1 MIAQCRHTLR
11 GLRLLGKMLLSV
23 LMLCC
28 LTDVACSGGKSGPA
42 YDVTL
47 RRLEQIPPGTVID
60 KKAPKGWSN
69 LIIKSYSRPNAG
81 DVKQLSPIADR
92 LSRLLF
98 TAIVAD
104 VKPAKDGSD
113 GKHYKLAK
121 VAVGLGTRIGDKDTV
136 ITPDTQKRLGAGI
149 GLLARVVLRT
159 AQEKLSDI
167 TVVARSATFQV
178 FDSPSLMVVD
188 GKHKPI
194 VLRYAVLVEERGGRL
209 NTLVWALGR
218 EEDGKYSAPLGAIQ
232 WLAPNLTGDCVLHI
246 DGNEF
251 SLGQPT
257 EKAFAITA
265 PPKGQKEIKVG
276 DDLKPLVARPRFS
289 TATAAELETK
299 LREAL
304 RQVAEEKN

>member
-1 MIAQCRHTLR
+1 MIAQCRHVLR
-11 GLRLLGKMLLSV
+11 GIRLLGKMILSV

-47 RRLEQIPPGTVID
+47 RRLEPIPPGTVID

-69 LIIKSYSRPNAG
+69 LIIKSYSRPDAG
-81 DVKQLSPIADR
+81 DVKQLSFTASR
-92 LSRLLF
+92 LTRLLF
-98 TAIVAD
+98 TAILAD
-104 VKPAKDGSD
+104 VKPDKDGSD
-113 GKHYKLAK
+113 GKHYKLAR

-136 ITPDTQKRLGAGI
+136 ITPDTQKRLGAGL

-159 AQEKLSDI
+159 AQEKLGEI
-167 TVVARSATFQV
+167 TIVARSATFLV

-188 GKHKPI
+188 GKHKSI
-194 VLRYAVLVEERGGRL
+194 VLRYAVLVEERSGRL
-209 NTLVWALGR
+209 DTLVWALSR
-218 EEDGKYSAPLGAIQ
+218 EDGGKYSGPIGAIE
-232 WLAPNLTGDCVLHI
+232 WLAPNLTDDCVLHV

-257 EKAFAITA
+257 EKAFAITEL
-265 PPKGQKEIKVG
+265 PKGRKEIKVG

-304 RQVAEEKN
+304 QQKN

>member
-1 MIAQCRHTLR
+1 MMELYRHTLR
-11 GLRLLGKMLLSV
+11 GIRVLGKLLLSV

-28 LTDVACSGGKSGPA
+28 LTDVVCSNGKSEPA

-60 KKAPKGWSN
+60 NKAPKGWSN
-69 LIIKSYSRPNAG
+69 LIIKSYSRPGAG
-81 DVKQLSPIADR
+81 DLKQLSSTADR
-92 LSRLLF
+92 LTRLLF
-98 TAIVAD
+98 TCILAD
-104 VKPAKDGSD
+104 VKRNKDGRD
-113 GKHYKLAK
+113 GKHYKLEK

-136 ITPDTQKRLGAGI
+136 ITPETQKRLGANLV
-149 GLLARVVLRT
+149 LLARVVLRT
-159 AQEKLSDI
+159 AQEKLSDT
-167 TVVARSATFQV
+167 TVVARSATFLV
-178 FDSPSLMVVD
+178 FDSPSLMAVD
-188 GKHKPI
+188 DKHKPI
-194 VLRYAVLVEERGGRL
+194 VLRYAVLVEERSGRL
-209 NTLVWALGR
+209 NTLVWALR
-218 EEDGKYSAPLGAIQ
+218 HEEDGKYGEPIGAIE
-232 WLAPNLTGDCVLHI
+232 WLAPNLTGDCVLHV

-276 DDLKPLVARPRFS
+276 DDLKRLLSRPRFS

-304 RQVAEEKN
+304 RKN

>member
-1 MIAQCRHTLR
+1 MIEQSRHTLR
-11 GLRLLGKMLLSV
+11 GIRFLGKMILSV
-23 LMLCC
+23 LMFCC
-28 LTDVACSGGKSGPA
+28 LTDVACSGGKSGPS

-47 RRLEQIPPGTVID
+47 RRLDQIPPGTVID

-69 LIIKSYSRPNAG
+69 LIIKSYSRPGAG
-81 DVKQLSPIADR
+81 DVKQLSFTASR
-92 LSRLLF
+92 LTRLLF
-98 TAIVAD
+98 TAILAD
-104 VKPAKDGSD
+104 VKPNKDGSD
-113 GKHYKLAK
+113 GKPYKLAK
-121 VAVGLGTRIGDKDTV
+121 VAVGLGVHSGDKDIV
-136 ITPDTQKRLGAGI
+136 VTPDTQKRLGANL

-167 TVVARSATFQV
+167 TIVARSATFLV

-188 GKHKPI
+188 GKHDPI
-194 VLRYAVLVEERGGRL
+194 VLRYAILVEEQSGRL
-209 NTLVWALGR
+209 HTLVWALGR
-218 EEDGKYSAPLGAIQ
+218 ADGGKYSGPLGALEC
-232 WLAPNLTGDCVLHI
+232 LAPNLTGDCVLHV

-276 DDLKPLVARPRFS
+276 DDLKPLVSRSRFS
-289 TATAAELETK
+289 TTTAAELETK

-304 RQVAEEKN
+304 QQKN